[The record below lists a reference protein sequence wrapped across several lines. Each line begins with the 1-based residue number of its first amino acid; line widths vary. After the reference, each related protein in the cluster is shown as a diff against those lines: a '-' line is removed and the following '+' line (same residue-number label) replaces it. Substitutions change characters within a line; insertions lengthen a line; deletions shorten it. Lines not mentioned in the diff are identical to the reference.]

1 MANRRKK
8 KKNRWMAALRDV
20 LLALLLIGVVVSVIA
35 LIYGK
40 LFGWNETKIAPNRYR
55 TEAFYR
61 EDGFLR
67 YQDAPYM
74 IGIDVSAHQG
84 QIDWERVRDAGVEF
98 AILRAGFRGYAEGT
112 LSEDDYFRENYEGAR
127 RAGLKIGVYFFSQ
140 ARSEAEAMEE
150 AQFVCSLLA
159 GCTLDLPVY
168 FDWETVDKSDR
179 ITGVEDIPITQCAVA
194 FCEEIERSGFDA
206 GVYFNQTYGYMHLEL
221 EKLQDYAL
229 WLAEY
234 NDTPGFAYH
243 FHCLQYS
250 DSGSVDGIK
259 GKVDLDLLMLED

>member
-40 LFGWNETKIAPNRYR
+40 LFGWNETQIAPNRYR

-61 EDGFLR
+61 EDGFLH

-127 RAGLKIGVYFFSQ
+127 RVGLKIGVYFFSQ

-179 ITGVEDIPITQCAVA
+179 ITGSAAAYTYLGTANYVKHDGEKPMNITWKLDHPIPAKYLKKT
-194 FCEEIERSGFDA
+194 
-206 GVYFNQTYGYMHLEL
+206 N
-221 EKLQDYAL
+221 KLVV
-229 WLAEY
+229 
-234 NDTPGFAYH
+234 G
-243 FHCLQYS
+243 
-250 DSGSVDGIK
+250 
-259 GKVDLDLLMLED
+259 